1 VSSIVGSTPSIGQT
15 DAVLQSRLK
24 AAQDTPNS
32 ALAVCL
38 VYVQVVYSLC
48 TPCVAH
54 NYTVFALGHTRYT
67 SSMTT
72 DQIILF
78 SLFGAVFGLL
88 LWGRFRYDL
97 VAFSALLGGVV
108 LGVVPTKDAFSG
120 FGHPAT
126 IIVALVLVVSAGLVR
141 SGAVYLIT
149 RTLVDASRSLGAHIA
164 IMGAIGGVLSAFM
177 NNVAALALLM
187 PVDIQTA
194 RKAGRAPG
202 LSLMPLSFATIL
214 GGMATLIGT
223 PPNIIIASIREETL
237 GEPFKMFDFAPVG
250 IVTAIAGL
258 LFVAFIGWRLIP
270 AQDSKQAG
278 ATLESYTDYLAEL
291 TVPTDSKHIG
301 KRVSELYEIAE
312 KNDVAILGLIRKGK
326 TQYGTAKNNILQ
338 GQDTLVIQAAPEALD
353 EFRAA
358 LNLDFTDTK
367 REEFLS
373 GASEGLTVIEVVAT
387 ESSRI
392 TGKTAEAIGLAWRQR
407 TVLMGLSRK
416 GKTVKSRMRKT
427 VIEAGDILLLLAPQD
442 AANDVIEWLGCLP
455 LADRGVAVT
464 ENSKVWLAIG
474 LFAGAVA
481 LASFGIVYLPIALGL
496 VVVAYVL
503 AKIVPLS
510 ELYTHIEWPVV
521 VLLGSMIPLGAALET
536 SGGTELISGALLD
549 LTGELAP
556 WMILTVLMVVTMTL
570 SDVLNNTA
578 TTIVAAPI
586 AIQMAQSLDV
596 SPDPFLMAVA
606 VAASSA
612 YLTPIGHKNNTLIL
626 GPGGYS
632 FGDYWRMGLPL
643 EILIVAVSVPA
654 ILVFWPL

>member
-1 VSSIVGSTPSIGQT
+1 MSTE
-15 DAVLQSRLK
+15 
-24 AAQDTPNS
+24 
-32 ALAVCL
+32 
-38 VYVQVVYSLC
+38 
-48 TPCVAH
+48 
-54 NYTVFALGHTRYT
+54 
-67 SSMTT
+67 
-72 DQIILF
+72 QIILF
-78 SLFGAVFGLL
+78 TLFGAVFGML
-88 LWGRFRYDL
+88 LWGRFRYDI
-97 VAFSALLGGVV
+97 VAFTALMIGVT

-149 RTLVDASRSLGAHIA
+149 RTLVDAARSLGAHIT

-194 RKAGRAPG
+194 RKAGRDPG

-214 GGMATLIGT
+214 GGMVTLIGT
-223 PPNIIIASIREETL
+223 PPNIIIASVREETL

-250 IVTAIAGL
+250 GITAIAGL
-258 LFVAFIGWRLIP
+258 IFVALIGWRLIP
-270 AQDSKQAG
+270 ERTGKTGGDTMDA
-278 ATLESYTDYLAEL
+278 YTDYLAEL
-291 TVPTDSKHIG
+291 TVPDDSKHIG
-301 KRVSELYEIAE
+301 KRLAELSDTAE
-312 KNDVAILGLIRKGK
+312 KNDVAILGLIRGGK
-326 TQYGTAKNNILQ
+326 RLYGTSQNRQIMA
-338 GQDTLVIQAAPEALD
+338 QDTLVMEAAPEALD

-358 LNLDFTDTK
+358 LNLDFSDNK
-367 REEFLS
+367 REELLS
-373 GASEGLTVIEVVAT
+373 ANDGLTKIEVVVT
-387 ESSRI
+387 DTSRLV
-392 TGKTAEAIGLAWRQR
+392 GKTADTIGLSWRQR
-407 TVLMGLSRK
+407 TVLMGLSRN
-416 GKTVKSRMRKT
+416 GKPVRTQMRKT
-427 VIEAGDILLLLAPQD
+427 VIQTGDILLLLAPSET
-442 AANDVIEWLGCLP
+442 ATDVTEWLGCLP
-455 LADRGVAVT
+455 LADRGVTVT
-464 ENSKVWLAIG
+464 ANSKVWLAIG
-474 LFAGAVA
+474 LFGGAVA
-481 LASFGIVYLPIALGL
+481 LASFGLIYLPIALGF

-536 SGGTELISGALLD
+536 SGGTELIAGALVG
-549 LTGELAP
+549 LTEGLAP
-556 WMILTVLMVVTMTL
+556 WIILTVLMIVTMTL

-578 TTIVAAPI
+578 TTIVAAPVG
-586 AIQMAQSLDV
+586 IQMAQSLNV

-612 YLTPIGHKNNTLIL
+612 FLTPIGHKNNTLIL

-643 EILIVAVSVPA
+643 EILVVAVSIPA